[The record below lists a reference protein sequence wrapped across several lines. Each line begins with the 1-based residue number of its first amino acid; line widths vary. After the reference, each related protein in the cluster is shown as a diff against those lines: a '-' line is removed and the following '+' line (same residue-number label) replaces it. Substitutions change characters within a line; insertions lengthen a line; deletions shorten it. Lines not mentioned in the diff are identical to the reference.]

1 MISLVS
7 GTIGILVGF
16 IIILLIRKDRLHIQ
30 HGLGWIMVAVGFAL
44 LGFSPSVIDYIG
56 RHLGIAYPPTL
67 ALVLGMA
74 MLVIKVLM
82 IDIERTRIEVR
93 NQRLNQRLA
102 MLETELKTLKDA
114 VMKSNS
120 PVD

>member
-44 LGFSPSVIDYIG
+44 LGFSPSAFDYIA
-56 RHLGIAYPPTL
+56 RHLGIAYSPIL
-67 ALVLGMA
+67 ALILS
-74 MLVIKVLM
+74 I
-82 IDIERTRIEVR
+82 
-93 NQRLNQRLA
+93 A

-114 VMKSNS
+114 VIKSNS
-120 PVD
+120 PVDLPALRNNCNN